1 MNYFELRDG
10 GATDTELRAFLVEG
24 ETTAITIRI
33 PKHLKDSVTK
43 AASLSGLSFSAYVRT
58 CLINELLNR
67 N

>member
-1 MNYFELRDG
+1 MNYYELCDG

-33 PKHLKDSVTK
+33 PKHLKDSVAE
-43 AASLSGLSFSAYVRT
+43 AASLRGLSFSAYVRA
-58 CLINELLNR
+58 CLINELLKR